1 MHQVFLEW
9 SEILRYNAYADATL
23 LKAWNMEPITE
34 LPFGL
39 AGKIYRSPMPDSPMF
54 DPDHRVLPAYRQAGV
69 ELVVMLTSAEE
80 ALGTRG
86 SDLLEI
92 YTGSGIEVIYA
103 PTRDFSVPEQGVF
116 EPALRETL
124 AAARAGKTI
133 AIHCHAG
140 VGRTGTF
147 AACLAKIVFD
157 FDGDSAIAW
166 VRQFIPTAVEN
177 VLQAQFVKEFTPDI
191 A

>member
-1 MHQVFLEW
+1 M
-9 SEILRYNAYADATL
+9 
-23 LKAWNMEPITE
+23 KARKMEPITE

-69 ELVVMLTSAEE
+69 EVVVMLTSAEE
-80 ALGTRG
+80 AMAIRGGDLLGTYKDMG
-86 SDLLEI
+86 L
-92 YTGSGIEVIYA
+92 EVIYA
-103 PTRDFSVPEQGVF
+103 PTRDFSVPEKGVF

-124 AAARAGKTI
+124 AAAQAGKTI

-147 AACLAKIVFD
+147 AACLARVVFGL
-157 FDGDSAIAW
+157 DGDKAIAW
-166 VRQFIPTAVEN
+166 VRQTIPTAVEN
-177 VLQAQFVKEFTPDI
+177 ELQAQFVNEFIPDLD
-191 A
+191 